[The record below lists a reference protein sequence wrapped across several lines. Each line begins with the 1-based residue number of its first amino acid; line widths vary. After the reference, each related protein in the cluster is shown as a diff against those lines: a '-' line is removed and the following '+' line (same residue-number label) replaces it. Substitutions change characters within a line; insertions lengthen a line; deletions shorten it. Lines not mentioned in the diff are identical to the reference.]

1 MAGRSPAQDPLAL
14 ALASG
19 AMARLVR
26 YFAVNP
32 ESARHGRA
40 LERITGLGPAS
51 LKNELDRLLTL
62 GLLVRRK
69 DGNKVRYCVDEE
81 NPLWAQ
87 FRGLVRQLSTP
98 ADVLPYA
105 LAEVEGVEGAFI
117 FGSFAKGT
125 AVRTSDVDVMVLG
138 CQISEDSLSRHVIE
152 ASVLL
157 GREVNVVQATPAEF
171 RSGQRFYRN
180 VAREAKQWLVD
191 RSGLKRELEAAA

>member
-1 MAGRSPAQDPLAL
+1 MRERPPAQDPLAL

-32 ESARHGRA
+32 ESAPHVRA
-40 LERITGLGPAS
+40 LERITGLRPAS

-62 GLLVRRK
+62 GLLVRRQ
-69 DGNKVRYCVDEE
+69 DGNKVRYGVDEE
-81 NPLWAQ
+81 TPLWAQ
-87 FRGLVRQLSTP
+87 FRALVRQLSTP

-105 LAEVEGVEGAFI
+105 LAEVGGVDGAFI
-117 FGSFAKGT
+117 FGSFATGNE
-125 AVRTSDVDVMVLG
+125 REDSDVDVMVLG
-138 CQISEDSLSRHVIE
+138 DGIDEPSLFRHIVE

-157 GREVNVVQATPAEF
+157 GREVNIVKATPAEL

-180 VAREAKQWLVD
+180 VASEPKQWLVD
-191 RSGLKRELEAAA
+191 RSDLKHALEAV

>member
-1 MAGRSPAQDPLAL
+1 MLERSPTQDPLAL

-32 ESARHGRA
+32 ESAPHVRA

-62 GLLVRRK
+62 GLLVRRQ
-69 DGNKVRYCVDEE
+69 DGNKVRYAADDET
-81 NPLWAQ
+81 PLWAQ
-87 FRGLVRQLSTP
+87 FRALVRELSTP
-98 ADVLPYA
+98 EDVLPYA

-117 FGSFAKGT
+117 FGSFAKGS
-125 AVRTSDVDVMVLG
+125 AREESDVDVMVLG
-138 CQISEDSLSRHVIE
+138 DRIDEPSLFRHIVE

-157 GREVNVVQATPAEF
+157 GREVNVVQATRDEF
-171 RSGQRFYRN
+171 RNGQRFFRN
-180 VAREAKQWLVD
+180 VAREPKQWLVD
-191 RSGLKRELEAAA
+191 RSGVKQELEAAA